1 MGQAVAVDLY
11 QRQWIE
17 VNGAAAS
24 CLSNVEMCGP
34 EGATLAV
41 WIKIN
46 ECPHLSGII
55 SSWRQRPIKTTGVGL
70 LCRNDDLR

>member
-1 MGQAVAVDLY
+1 MGQGVAVNLD

-17 VNGAAAS
+17 VPGTVAS
-24 CLSNVEMCGP
+24 CLSNEETCGP

-46 ECPHLSGII
+46 ECPDLSGII
-55 SSWRQRPIKTTGVGL
+55 SSWRQRPVKTTGVGL
-70 LCRNDDLR
+70 LCREDYLQ

>member
-1 MGQAVAVDLY
+1 MGQAVAVNRD

-17 VNGAAAS
+17 VNGAVAS
-24 CLSNVEMCGP
+24 CLSNVETCGP

-55 SSWRQRPIKTTGVGL
+55 SSWRQRPVKTTGVGL